1 MTGAKRLDCD
11 RFGEARVVAGCR
23 GYDLAGHTQNVLQH
37 RLGHNQLL
45 TGGDREILSV
55 KQEFER
61 QDADG
66 RDRRTWSELSST
78 VPSRP
83 LRRHASRT
91 DCAASATWVFS
102 GASKSRAGSWA
113 LAECPNHDI
122 GHNCSVHVAISG
134 AGVAGAALA
143 HCLYRT
149 GHTPTVIEQA
159 PQFRTGGYMI
169 DFWGVGYQVAKR
181 IGIEDPIRAAGYQI
195 EYLRSV
201 GAGGEVRA
209 DVDVN
214 VFRRMI
220 GDDFTSLP
228 RGDLAA
234 AIYATIEDKVETIFG
249 DSIATVDEH
258 SDGVRLTF
266 EKTAPRDF
274 DLVIGA
280 DGLHSNVRRL
290 VFGPEQI
297 FEHYLGCKVA
307 ACVVD
312 GYRPRDEL
320 VYVTYASPGRQ
331 LSRVALR
338 GDRTMFLFIFR
349 AAHDGIAVA
358 PNGQLR
364 NEFGDVGWESR
375 DILEALDDV
384 DDLYFDV
391 VSQIRMDRWS
401 HDRVLLIGDAA
412 GCISLLGGE
421 GTGLAITEAYVLAGE
436 LARAGDD
443 HRRAF
448 DAYEA
453 RLRPFIKAK
462 QSGAV
467 RYIPFFAT
475 KTRFGLW
482 FRNVALRTM
491 NFGPL
496 ATLFAGSVRDDFELP
511 DYGI

>member
-1 MTGAKRLDCD
+1 MR
-11 RFGEARVVAGCR
+11 
-23 GYDLAGHTQNVLQH
+23 
-37 RLGHNQLL
+37 
-45 TGGDREILSV
+45 I
-55 KQEFER
+55 
-61 QDADG
+61 
-66 RDRRTWSELSST
+66 
-78 VPSRP
+78 
-83 LRRHASRT
+83 
-91 DCAASATWVFS
+91 
-102 GASKSRAGSWA
+102 
-113 LAECPNHDI
+113 
-122 GHNCSVHVAISG
+122 AISG

-143 HCLYRT
+143 HWLHRT
-149 GHTPTVIEQA
+149 GHIPTVIEKA
-159 PQFRTGGYMI
+159 PKFRTGGYMI

-181 IGIEDPIRAAGYQI
+181 MGIEDPLRAAGYQI

-201 GAGGEVRA
+201 GSGGEVKA

-249 DSIATVDEH
+249 DSITTVDQH
-258 SDGVRLTF
+258 GAGVRLTF

-290 VFGPEQI
+290 AFGPEQD

-307 ACVVD
+307 ACVVE
-312 GYRPRDEL
+312 GYRPRDDL
-320 VYVTYASPGRQ
+320 IYVTYCTPGRQ
-331 LSRVALR
+331 LARFALR
-338 GDRTMFLFIFR
+338 GDRTMFLFVFR
-349 AAHDGIAVA
+349 AEHPSTRATSVA
-358 PNGQLR
+358 PKEQLR
-364 NEFGDVGWESR
+364 NEFSDVGWESR
-375 DILEALDDV
+375 DILAALDDV

-401 HDRVLLIGDAA
+401 HDRALLIGDAA

-436 LARAGDD
+436 LARTGTDYRD
-443 HRRAF
+443 AF

-453 RLRPFIKAK
+453 RLRPFITSK
-462 QSGAV
+462 QAGAV

-475 KTRFGLW
+475 RTRFGLRL
-482 FRNVALRTM
+482 RNVAMRTM

>member
-1 MTGAKRLDCD
+1 M
-11 RFGEARVVAGCR
+11 
-23 GYDLAGHTQNVLQH
+23 Q
-37 RLGHNQLL
+37 
-45 TGGDREILSV
+45 
-55 KQEFER
+55 
-61 QDADG
+61 
-66 RDRRTWSELSST
+66 
-78 VPSRP
+78 
-83 LRRHASRT
+83 
-91 DCAASATWVFS
+91 
-102 GASKSRAGSWA
+102 
-113 LAECPNHDI
+113 
-122 GHNCSVHVAISG
+122 VAISG

-143 HCLYRT
+143 HWLYRT
-149 GHTPTVIEQA
+149 GHTPTVIEKA
-159 PQFRTGGYMI
+159 PQFRAGGYMI

-181 IGIEDPIRAAGYQI
+181 MGIEDPIRAAGYQI

-201 GAGGEVRA
+201 GSGGEVKA

-214 VFRRMI
+214 VFRRVI

-234 AIYATIEDKVETIFG
+234 AIYATIEDQVETIFG
-249 DSIATVDEH
+249 DSITTVDDH

-266 EKTAPRDF
+266 EKAAPRDF

-280 DGLHSNVRRL
+280 DGLHSSVRRL
-290 VFGPEQI
+290 VFGPERD

-338 GDRTMFLFIFR
+338 GDRSMFLFVFR
-349 AAHDGIAVA
+349 AGHDDNGVA
-358 PNGQLR
+358 PKEQLH

-375 DILEALDDV
+375 DILAALDDV

-401 HDRVLLIGDAA
+401 RGRVLLIGDAA

-436 LARAGDD
+436 LARAGAGY
-443 HRRAF
+443 RGAF
-448 DAYEA
+448 DAYEE

-462 QSGAV
+462 QAGAV
-467 RYIPFFAT
+467 KYIPFFAT
-475 KTRFGLW
+475 RTRFGLW
-482 FRNVALRTM
+482 FRNVAMRTM

-496 ATLFAGSVRDDFELP
+496 AKMFACGVRDDFDLP

>member
-1 MTGAKRLDCD
+1 MR
-11 RFGEARVVAGCR
+11 
-23 GYDLAGHTQNVLQH
+23 
-37 RLGHNQLL
+37 
-45 TGGDREILSV
+45 I
-55 KQEFER
+55 
-61 QDADG
+61 
-66 RDRRTWSELSST
+66 
-78 VPSRP
+78 
-83 LRRHASRT
+83 
-91 DCAASATWVFS
+91 
-102 GASKSRAGSWA
+102 
-113 LAECPNHDI
+113 
-122 GHNCSVHVAISG
+122 AISG

-143 HCLYRT
+143 HWLHRT
-149 GHTPTVIEQA
+149 GHAPTMIEQA
-159 PQFRTGGYMI
+159 PKFRTGGYMI

-181 IGIEDPIRAAGYQI
+181 MGIEDPIRAAGYQI
-195 EYLRSV
+195 EWLRSV
-201 GAGGEVRA
+201 GCRGEVKA

-234 AIYATIEDKVETIFG
+234 AIYTTIEDKVETIFG

-258 SDGVRLTF
+258 SDGVGLTF
-266 EKTAPRDF
+266 EKSAPCDF

-290 VFGPEQI
+290 VFGPEED

-320 VYVTYASPGRQ
+320 IYVTYSTPGRQ
-331 LSRVALR
+331 LARFALR

-349 AAHDGIAVA
+349 TEHDSTDVA
-358 PNGQLR
+358 PKDQLR
-364 NEFGDVGWESR
+364 NQFGDVGWECR
-375 DILEALDDV
+375 DILAALDDV

-391 VSQIRMDRWS
+391 VSQIRMDHWS
-401 HDRVLLIGDAA
+401 RNRVLLIGDAA
-412 GCISLLGGE
+412 GCVSLLGGE
-421 GTGLAITEAYVLAGE
+421 GTGLAISEAYVLAGE
-436 LARAGDD
+436 LVRADGDY
-443 HRRAF
+443 RRAF

-462 QSGAV
+462 QAGAV

-475 KTRFGLW
+475 RTRFGVW
-482 FRNVALRTM
+482 FRNVAMRTM
-491 NFGPL
+491 NFRPL

>member
-1 MTGAKRLDCD
+1 MR
-11 RFGEARVVAGCR
+11 
-23 GYDLAGHTQNVLQH
+23 
-37 RLGHNQLL
+37 
-45 TGGDREILSV
+45 I
-55 KQEFER
+55 
-61 QDADG
+61 
-66 RDRRTWSELSST
+66 
-78 VPSRP
+78 
-83 LRRHASRT
+83 
-91 DCAASATWVFS
+91 
-102 GASKSRAGSWA
+102 
-113 LAECPNHDI
+113 
-122 GHNCSVHVAISG
+122 AISG

-143 HCLYRT
+143 HWLQRT
-149 GHTPTVIEQA
+149 GHIPTLIEQA

-181 IGIEDPIRAAGYQI
+181 MGIEDPIRADGYQI
-195 EYLRSV
+195 EWLRSV
-201 GAGGEVRA
+201 GSRGEVKA
-209 DVDVN
+209 DVRVD

-220 GDDFTSLP
+220 GDDLTSLP

-234 AIYATIEDKVETIFG
+234 AIYTTIEGTVETVFG
-249 DSIATVDEH
+249 DSITTIEEH

-266 EKTAPRDF
+266 DKGAPRDF

-290 VFGPEQI
+290 AFGPEEN

-320 VYVTYASPGRQ
+320 VYVAYSTPGRQ
-331 LSRVALR
+331 LARFALR
-338 GDRTMFLFIFR
+338 GDRTMFLFVFR
-349 AAHDGIAVA
+349 AQHDDTGL
-358 PNGQLR
+358 PPKEQLR
-364 NEFGDVGWESR
+364 NQFGNAGWESR
-375 DILEALDDV
+375 DIVATLDDV

-436 LARAGDD
+436 LLRAGAD

-448 DAYEA
+448 DSYEA

-462 QSGAV
+462 QAGAV
-467 RYIPFFAT
+467 RYVPFFAT
-475 KTRFGLW
+475 RTRFGLW
-482 FRNVALRTM
+482 FRNLAMRTM
-491 NFGPL
+491 KFRPL
-496 ATLFAGSVRDDFELP
+496 ATLFAGDVRDDFSLP
-511 DYGI
+511 DYGM